1 MPSSET
7 RGHNISEAA
16 QRDIPARGDWP
27 PSRTCKP
34 AVQSLHSQNHA
45 SEFTLRRV
53 CGGTS
58 GPGKAEPM
66 RSQHARGNVFVA
78 NLPPEFSDDQLAE
91 TFDSFGI
98 VLSASVARDPTTG
111 KKLRYGFVDIA
122 TERAAKRAVESMN
135 GAAGMVSIWT
145 CGSASDRLWLRN
157 CRGRV
162 LHRGVRRF
170 GWQREPITMTTR
182 RLLDLARARS
192 RDGSRHFRWNVARCR
207 GGLAK
212 PPAHRAPT
220 DWTN

>member
-58 GPGKAEPM
+58 GPGKVEPM

-135 GAAGMVSIWT
+135 GRAVDGFNLDVRISERPAVAKKLPRSGAPPRRPPLRMPARVDNDDDE
-145 CGSASDRLWLRN
+145 AS
-157 CRGRV
+157 
-162 LHRGVRRF
+162 
-170 GWQREPITMTTR
+170 
-182 RLLDLARARS
+182 
-192 RDGSRHFRWNVARCR
+192 
-207 GGLAK
+207 GGFSPRAK
-212 PPAHRAPT
+212 PRRQPT
-220 DWTN
+220 FQVERRSLPRRPG